1 VPPNRKLLRHD
12 VQVAS
17 FGTALLFEF
26 GQSLIGR
33 AGLGRDDEG
42 LP

>member
-1 VPPNRKLLRHD
+1 VLPNRKLPWRD
-12 VQVAS
+12 PRVAS